1 VLEPLSDTPF
11 VSVFGLTYNH
21 EDYVADA
28 IESVLAQGWPADRFE
43 YVLIDDGS
51 TDATPER
58 AKPYAD
64 RITFIRQ
71 ANQGINRAVTRAIG
85 LLRGEVFVACSG
97 DDMWPEG
104 KLRRSVDHLRE
115 HPDAGL
121 VYGDLEAIDKH
132 GTTLAPSVMRASN
145 LTPHSGRI
153 AGKLIA
159 GNFVN
164 AGTMAIRG
172 ALRDEILPIPAQAAW
187 EDWWFAFALA
197 GLGPVGYIDAPV
209 YRYRMHGANF
219 VFGLRDPEK
228 LADRLT
234 EEVRFRR
241 YMLGAV
247 APGAATPSELLA
259 GVESLRELLTQ
270 LAGAGRP
277 VDAILAITDEQ
288 RAAAG
293 RLAAEAAAVAERKPT
308 AAAFGAAR
316 ALAADPWHAAAYRVL
331 HAVGGYPP
339 GPVALFDEVRSVVV
353 FAVAEELVAE
363 PALLEGY
370 VSAFGP
376 ADDVTLVVVAR
387 AWDATQLAA
396 ALAPLEPLLERPG
409 LPDILAA
416 PASPDAW
423 LSALTRA
430 ECALGLRREPVPGI
444 ARYDDVQQ
452 LRSHVERRWRHPR
465 F

>member
-1 VLEPLSDTPF
+1 VLDPLPETPF
-11 VSVFGLTYNH
+11 VSAFGLTYNH
-21 EDYVADA
+21 EDYVAEA
-28 IESVLAQGWPADRFE
+28 IESVLAEGWPADRFE

-58 AKPYAD
+58 VKPYLD

-71 ANQGINRAVTRAIG
+71 ENQGINRAVTRAIG
-85 LLRGEVFVACSG
+85 LLRGDVFVACSG

-104 KLRRSVDHLRE
+104 KLRRSVDYLRE

-121 VYGDLEAIDKH
+121 VYGDLEAIDKR
-132 GTTLAPSVMRASN
+132 GEVLAPSVMRASN
-145 LTPHSGRI
+145 LVPHSGRI

-172 ALRDEILPIPAQAAW
+172 ALREEILPIPADAAW

-197 GLGPVGYIDAPV
+197 GLGPVGYIDAPI

-247 APGAATPSELLA
+247 APGAATPRELLA
-259 GVESLRELLTQ
+259 GVDSLRELLGT
-270 LAGAGRP
+270 LAAAGRP
-277 VDAILAITDEQ
+277 VDAILAITDQQ
-288 RAAAG
+288 RAAAE
-293 RLAAEAAAVAERKPT
+293 RLAADAVAVAERKPT
-308 AAAFGAAR
+308 VAAFGAAR
-316 ALAADPWHAAAYRVL
+316 ALAADPWQAAAYRVL
-331 HAVGGYPP
+331 HLVGGYPP
-339 GPVALFDEVRSVVV
+339 GPIALFDEVRSVIV
-353 FAVAEELVAE
+353 FAAAEELVAE
-363 PALLEGY
+363 PTLLEGY
-370 VSAFGP
+370 VSTFGP

-387 AWDATQLAA
+387 TWDATQLAA
-396 ALAPLEPLLERPG
+396 ALQPLDALLSRPG
-409 LPDILAA
+409 APDMLAA
-416 PASPDAW
+416 PASQDAW

-430 ECALGLRREPVPGI
+430 DCALGLRDVPAPGI
-444 ARYDDVQQ
+444 ARFSD
-452 LRSHVERRWRHPR
+452 LRELRAFVERRWRHPR
-465 F
+465 L